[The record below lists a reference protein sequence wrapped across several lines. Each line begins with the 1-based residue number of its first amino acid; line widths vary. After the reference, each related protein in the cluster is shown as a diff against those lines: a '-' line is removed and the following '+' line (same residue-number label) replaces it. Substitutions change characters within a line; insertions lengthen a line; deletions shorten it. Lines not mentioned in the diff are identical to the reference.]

1 MRINELLSEEQLDE
15 ISLGKK
21 IAAKAA
27 RFAQG
32 AGDVIGGTL
41 GGIAGA
47 WNRGERAYQ
56 RGKNVVDPQGNPG
69 SAGGTTT
76 TTGTTTAGGTNATT
90 TADPTAAAQ
99 APAAT
104 APAAAQAPA
113 ATAPA
118 TAAAGTNTAPAAA
131 GTNTGGTSYDTQA
144 GKPQSVPGNRQKGDI
159 IRSGQNTFQYTDEP
173 GKEWFVAGG
182 PLQEPNPQADRYN
195 NIQVVGG
202 KKFISK
208 DNAKRNLGVSERKKL
223 KKKIVAEFHSNF
235 LGQII

>member
-90 TADPTAAAQ
+90 TADPTAAGRAPAATAQ
-99 APAAT
+99 APAA
-104 APAAAQAPA
+104 
-113 ATAPA
+113 
-118 TAAAGTNTAPAAA
+118 AAGTNPAPEAPA

-144 GKPQSVPGNRQKGDI
+144 GKPQSTPGNRQKGDI
-159 IRSGQNTFQYTDEP
+159 VRSGQNTFQYTGEP
-173 GKEWFVAGG
+173 GKEWFVADG

-195 NIQVVGG
+195 NIQSVGG

-208 DNAKRNLGVSERKKL
+208 DDAKRNLQVSERKKL
-223 KKKIVAEFHSNF
+223 KKKMVAEFHSNF
-235 LGQII
+235 LGQMI

>member
-15 ISLGKK
+15 ISLGKR

-47 WNRGERAYQ
+47 WNRGEKAYQ
-56 RGKNVVDPQGNPG
+56 RGKSVVDPSGNPG

-76 TTGTTTAGGTNATT
+76 TTATGTTTTGGTNAAVPAAAAAPAGTT
-90 TADPTAAAQ
+90 DPTAAA
-99 APAAT
+99 AP
-104 APAAAQAPA
+104 
-113 ATAPA
+113 
-118 TAAAGTNTAPAAA
+118 AAGTNPAPEAPA

-144 GKPQSVPGNRQKGDI
+144 GKPQSAPGNRQKGDI
-159 IRSGQNTFQYTDEP
+159 VRSGQNTFQYTGEP
-173 GKEWFVAGG
+173 GKEWFVASG

-195 NIQVVGG
+195 NIQAVGG
-202 KKFISK
+202 KKFISA
-208 DNAKRNLGVSERKKL
+208 DNAKRNLQVSERKKL

-235 LGQII
+235 LGMII

>member
-15 ISLGKK
+15 ISLGKR
-21 IAAKAA
+21 IATGAA

-47 WNRGERAYQ
+47 WNRGERAYK
-56 RGKNVVDPQGNPG
+56 RGKQVVDPESNPR
-69 SAGGTTT
+69 AGGTTT
-76 TTGTTTAGGTNATT
+76 TTDTTTTGGTNAGAAPATV
-90 TADPTAAAQ
+90 AAPTAAA
-99 APAAT
+99 APAADPT
-104 APAAAQAPA
+104 PAAAAP
-113 ATAPA
+113 
-118 TAAAGTNTAPAAA
+118 AAAGTNPAPEAPA

-144 GKPQSVPGNRQKGDI
+144 GKPQSSPGNRQKGDI
-159 IRSGQNTFQYTDEP
+159 VRSGQNTFQYTGEP

-195 NIQVVGG
+195 NIQAVGG
-202 KKFISK
+202 KKFISA
-208 DNAKRNLGVSERKKL
+208 DNAKRNLQVSERKKL

-235 LGQII
+235 LGQMI

>member
-21 IAAKAA
+21 IATKAA

-41 GGIAGA
+41 GGIQGA
-47 WNRGERAYQ
+47 WNRGARAYQ
-56 RGKNVVDPQGNPG
+56 RGKQVVDPEGNPG
-69 SAGGTTT
+69 VTQVGGTTTTGTTTAGGTT
-76 TTGTTTAGGTNATT
+76 TTGTTTAGGTNA
-90 TADPTAAAQ
+90 

-104 APAAAQAPA
+104 TAVPTAAPA
-113 ATAPA
+113 ATGTNPAPA
-118 TAAAGTNTAPAAA
+118 APAGTNPEV
-131 GTNTGGTSYDTQA
+131 GTSYDTQA
-144 GKPQSVPGNRQKGDI
+144 GKPQSAPGNRQKGDI
-159 IRSGQNTFQYTDEP
+159 VRSGQNTFQYTAEP

-195 NIQVVGG
+195 NIKAVGG
-202 KKFISK
+202 KKFISA
-208 DNAKRNLGVSERKKL
+208 DDAKRNLQVSERKKL

-235 LGQII
+235 LGMII